1 MKRRNIIGLC
11 IIGTLLLGGLI
22 LEVRHVGGFP
32 LRDSLPIEHPHYTAS
47 LDSLISHLYG
57 VISGEA
63 GKKRNWDE
71 FRSLFYPSAHLRA
84 AIADT
89 SRGKTG
95 AVLRNMSPEE
105 YIATAGKQLEAR
117 GFFEREI
124 HRVTEQFGHVV
135 HLFSTY
141 EARWKLSDEKPFIT
155 GINSIQ
161 LFHDGQRWWIISI
174 VWDNTQQQAPERYL
188 PQQK

>member
-124 HRVTEQFGHVV
+124 HRVTEQFGHVAFEINRCQSSKSCAAGKSG
-135 HLFSTY
+135 LYNESEPRRDF
-141 EARWKLSDEKPFIT
+141 LIIT
-155 GINSIQ
+155 DGCAMGFLTSMATSI
-161 LFHDGQRWWIISI
+161 SS
-174 VWDNTQQQAPERYL
+174 
-188 PQQK
+188 